1 MAVVMSP
8 AMSALSDYELG
19 ETLGQGAFGRT
30 VAATHKA
37 SGRDVAVK
45 ILRLA
50 GLPDWKP
57 VELLEREAKVLRS
70 LVHPGIPAFVE
81 AFEDHGDA
89 ADESGERAEVQLCI
103 VTERVAG
110 ETLAAKL
117 ARGDRWTTA
126 QAERLT
132 RELLE
137 TLAYLRELSPP
148 VVHRDVTPGN
158 VMIDEG
164 GRAMLVDFGAVRS
177 LSHQPGQAQT
187 VLGTPGYMAPEQ
199 AMGEATPASDLYGLG
214 TTLAH
219 VLTHQHPS
227 QLPREGLRISVEGLL
242 GDAGAVGG
250 VLPGLLAPEASQRF
264 ASARAALAVLDGAA
278 QPPSIPGA
286 AAPPATGGA
295 TQALAVT
302 GAAGGDAAT
311 QALAVRE
318 AAVMQALA
326 TRRPTGEEGADKL
339 LRHITSPWLGTDAR
353 SSAFLVTTVG
363 VAVAL
368 ASLPVILPPSLPL
381 LAGAAAAIVGLGA
394 LGVAGFMR
402 RYGARVRAELK
413 GMLAEGTAVPGRRV
427 KWMARQ
433 VNAYG
438 APVGGSGMLARQDLV
453 RFEWHGETS
462 EVPLPYRLRAH
473 RGPLVVFLKDGVEQI
488 YVLSDTEV
496 QELLDADVTPNDTV
510 TQV

>member
-1 MAVVMSP
+1 
-8 AMSALSDYELG
+8 
-19 ETLGQGAFGRT
+19 
-30 VAATHKA
+30 
-37 SGRDVAVK
+37 
-45 ILRLA
+45 
-50 GLPDWKP
+50 
-57 VELLEREAKVLRS
+57 
-70 LVHPGIPAFVE
+70 
-81 AFEDHGDA
+81 
-89 ADESGERAEVQLCI
+89 
-103 VTERVAG
+103 
-110 ETLAAKL
+110 
-117 ARGDRWTTA
+117 
-126 QAERLT
+126 
-132 RELLE
+132 
-137 TLAYLRELSPP
+137 
-148 VVHRDVTPGN
+148 
-158 VMIDEG
+158 MIDEG

-242 GDAGAVGG
+242 GDAGATAR
-250 VLPGLLAPEASQRF
+250 VLPGLLAQEVRERH

-488 YVLSDTEV
+488 YVLSDVEV
-496 QELLDADVTPNDTV
+496 QALLDADVTPNETV

>member
-1 MAVVMSP
+1 MTS
-8 AMSALSDYELG
+8 LSDYELG

-45 ILRLA
+45 ILRLS

-89 ADESGERAEVQLCI
+89 ADETGERAEVQLCI

-137 TLAYLRELSPP
+137 TLAYLHELSPP
-148 VVHRDVTPGN
+148 VVHRDVTPAN

-214 TTLAH
+214 ATLAH

-242 GDAGAVGG
+242 GDAGATAR

-278 QPPSIPGA
+278 QPPSTPGA
-286 AAPPATGGA
+286 AALPAAGGA

-302 GAAGGDAAT
+302 AAAGGDAAT

-318 AAVMQALA
+318 AEVMQALA
-326 TRRPTGEEGADKL
+326 VRRPTGEGADKL
-339 LRHITSPWLGTDAR
+339 LRRIVSPWR
-353 SSAFLVTTVG
+353 SNDMRSAVQRMIFVVLILLSIGGIVPVLQVG
-363 VAVAL
+363 IPMLIAG
-368 ASLPVILPPSLPL
+368 LPL
-381 LAGAAAAIVGLGA
+381 LVAAGWLR
-394 LGVAGFMR
+394 GF
-402 RYGARVRAELK
+402 GARVRTELK
-413 GMLAEGTAVPGRRV
+413 TMLAEGSAVPGRRV
-427 KWMARQ
+427 NRMARQ
-433 VNAYG
+433 INAYI
-438 APVGGSGMLARQDLV
+438 PVGVGGFATGMAARGGGMLARQDLV

-462 EVPLPYRLRAH
+462 EVPLPHRLRAH
-473 RGPLVVFLKDGVEQI
+473 RGPLVVFLKDGVEKI
-488 YVLSDTEV
+488 WVLSDTEV
-496 QELLDADVTPNDTV
+496 QELLDADVTPNETV

>member
-1 MAVVMSP
+1 MVVSP
-8 AMSALSDYELG
+8 AMTSLSDYELG

-89 ADESGERAEVQLCI
+89 ADESGEASQPAEVQLCI
-103 VTERVAG
+103 VTARVSG
-110 ETLAAKL
+110 ETLAARL
-117 ARGDRWTTA
+117 ERGDRWTTA

-137 TLAYLRELSPP
+137 TLAYLHELSPP

-158 VMIDEG
+158 VMIDAE

-214 TTLAH
+214 ATLAH

-242 GDAGAVGG
+242 GDAGAAAR
-250 VLPGLLAPEASQRF
+250 VLPGLLAPEVAARH

-278 QPPSIPGA
+278 PASLSGPAALPA
-286 AAPPATGGA
+286 AAGPAGDAT
-295 TQALAVT
+295 TQALA
-302 GAAGGDAAT
+302 
-311 QALAVRE
+311 LRE
-318 AAVMQALA
+318 AEVMQALTVA
-326 TRRPTGEEGADKL
+326 RP
-339 LRHITSPWLGTDAR
+339 
-353 SSAFLVTTVG
+353 VTP
-363 VAVAL
+363 AVHQAL
-368 ASLPVILPPSLPL
+368 ASSAVRVPMLPMQARRGFSNIPARYQPVAQALGMGFGLSVFVLFFFPTVRAGFLFWEAVAAGATLMALFAALMGPALFAFQRAARQKALRAYETGTLRLAQRVRRTVHRGGGFTERTAEARMLRYEVDGELVEIMAPML
-381 LAGAAAAIVGLGA
+381 LAD
-394 LGVAGFMR
+394 
-402 RYGARVRAELK
+402 
-413 GMLAEGTAVPGRRV
+413 GTG
-427 KWMARQ
+427 
-433 VNAYG
+433 
-438 APVGGSGMLARQDLV
+438 PV
-453 RFEWHGETS
+453 
-462 EVPLPYRLRAH
+462 
-473 RGPLVVFLKDGVEQI
+473 VVFEDPEHKEARAFIPLS
-488 YVLSDTEV
+488 VLE
-496 QELLDADVTPNDTV
+496 DADPTTA
-510 TQV
+510 